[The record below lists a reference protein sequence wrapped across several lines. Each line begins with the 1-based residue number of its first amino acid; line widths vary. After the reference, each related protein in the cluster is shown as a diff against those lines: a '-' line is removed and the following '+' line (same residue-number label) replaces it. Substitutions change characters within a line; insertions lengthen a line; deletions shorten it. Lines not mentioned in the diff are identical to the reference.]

1 MKTNKKVSYTN
12 TLIYTVVNAILSLV
26 ILIVLFLKPEYN
38 KYIYF
43 IIVLE
48 VGMVAIIAYCIYRI
62 IRYEYL
68 LKKMKDSRNVFIPF
82 SECADYYVK
91 KYDTAGEPYCSNEYR
106 IKGNDNNE
114 YMMKVYPNGV
124 PLPSVHDKTTSI
136 DNSQKYEK
144 FWLNEIGKSSDLP
157 TNRDKCN
164 ILEAEPTDPKLSKYN
179 GYTGIPWTYV
189 KARCGGI

>member
-12 TLIYTVVNAILSLV
+12 TLIYTIINAMLSLMILVV
-26 ILIVLFLKPEYN
+26 IFLKPEYN

-48 VGMVAIIAYCIYRI
+48 VGMIAIIAYCVYRMM
-62 IRYEYL
+62 RYEYI
-68 LKKMKDSRNVFIPF
+68 MKALRSNRKVFIPF

-91 KYDTAGEPYCSNEYR
+91 KYDPSGEPYCSNEYR
-106 IKGNDNNE
+106 VKGQDNNE
-114 YMMKVYPNGV
+114 YMMKVYPNGT
-124 PLPSVHDKTTSI
+124 PIPSVHDKTTSI

-144 FWLNEIGKSSDLP
+144 FWLNEISKAANLP

-164 ILEAEPTDPKLSKYN
+164 VLETEPTDPSLSKFI
-179 GYTGIPWTYV
+179 GYTSIPWTHV